1 MAKSG
6 NGRKRKKNRDQQRK
20 KITSL
25 QMKCSVDNGIV
36 TQKRSIVVCVLF
48 FVFFVLDD
56 YTNLLSWSFKW
67 RHIESPLNMHVLSKH
82 KQIIIYLMIY
92 KLRLNKTKHS
102 EKTLWLF
109 VFNQRLFL
117 HGFFPPIYFISYVL
131 SRIQFHNKRA
141 ILMPM
146 TPFSLFILNRFPLND
161 GSELHRSIWCLLF

>member
-1 MAKSG
+1 MPNIKARTSRSMTNQWKKKTRIKKKIKLYRTKKAKSG

-102 EKTLWLF
+102 EKNSEIICFQPKVIFTW
-109 VFNQRLFL
+109 
-117 HGFFPPIYFISYVL
+117 FFSPDIFHKLCLKSYSIS
-131 SRIQFHNKRA
+131 Q
-141 ILMPM
+141 
-146 TPFSLFILNRFPLND
+146 
-161 GSELHRSIWCLLF
+161 